1 VTDHTRRDDDGVRI
15 FIERFASA
23 LVDGGMPR
31 MAARVFVAVLAADS
45 GRQTAAELAASLQAS
60 PAAIS
65 GAIRYL
71 EQVSLASR
79 ERDPGTRHDVYRVNN
94 DVWYR
99 VSTSRDRLLS
109 QFIAALTDGI
119 DAVGSE
125 TPAGER
131 LQETKS
137 FFAFL
142 LAELPQIVERWHA
155 KRQESAASP
164 AIVEP

>member
-1 VTDHTRRDDDGVRI
+1 VTDHTQRDDDGVRI

-45 GRQTAAELAASLQAS
+45 GRQTAAELATSLQAS

-71 EQVSLASR
+71 EQVALASR

-109 QFIAALTDGI
+109 QFIAALTEGI
-119 DAVGSE
+119 DAVGPE
-125 TPAGER
+125 TLAGER
-131 LQETKS
+131 LRETKS

-155 KRQESAASP
+155 MRQEDAAPP
-164 AIVEP
+164 AILEL

>member
-1 VTDHTRRDDDGVRI
+1 VTNETPRDDAEVRI
-15 FIERFASA
+15 FVERFASA
-23 LVDGGMPR
+23 LVDSGMQR
-31 MAARVFVAVLAADS
+31 MAARVFAALLAADS
-45 GRQTAAELAASLQAS
+45 GRQTAAELATSLHAS

-71 EQVSLASR
+71 EQVALASR

-99 VSTSRDRLLS
+99 ASVSRDRMLN
-109 QFIAALTDGI
+109 QFIAALSEGI
-119 DAVGSE
+119 DAVGPD

-131 LQETKS
+131 LRETKS

-142 LAELPQIVERWHA
+142 LAELPQIVERWNA
-155 KRQESAASP
+155 MQTAERT
-164 AIVEP
+164 V

>member
-1 VTDHTRRDDDGVRI
+1 MTNETPRDDAEVRH
-15 FIERFASA
+15 FIERFGSV

-31 MAARVFVAVLAADS
+31 MAARVFAALLAADS
-45 GRQTAAELAASLQAS
+45 GRQTAAELGSSLRAS

-71 EQVSLASR
+71 EQVALASR

-99 VSTSRDRLLS
+99 VSASRDRLLN
-109 QFIAALTDGI
+109 QFIATLTDGI
-119 DAVGSE
+119 VAVGPD

-131 LQETKS
+131 LRETKS
-137 FFAFL
+137 FFAFM
-142 LAELPQIVERWHA
+142 LAEMPQIVERWHA
-155 KRQESAASP
+155 MRAAERT
-164 AIVEP
+164 V

>member
-1 VTDHTRRDDDGVRI
+1 VTDQTQRNDGGVQI

-45 GRQTAAELAASLQAS
+45 GRQTAAELATSLQAS

-99 VSTSRDRLLS
+99 VSTSRDRLLT
-109 QFIAALTDGI
+109 QFITALTDGI
-119 DAVGSE
+119 DAVGPD
-125 TPAGER
+125 TPAGAR
-131 LQETKS
+131 LRETKS

-142 LAELPQIVERWHA
+142 LTELPQIVERWHA
-155 KRQESAASP
+155 MHVADSTG
-164 AIVEP
+164 

>member
-1 VTDHTRRDDDGVRI
+1 MTNETPRDDVAARM

-31 MAARVFVAVLAADS
+31 MAARVFASLLAADA
-45 GRQTAAELAASLQAS
+45 GRQTAAELAATLQAS

-71 EQVSLASR
+71 EQVTLASR
-79 ERDPGTRHDVYRVNN
+79 ERDPGTRFDIYRVNN

-99 VSTSRDRLLS
+99 VSASRDRLLN
-109 QFIAALTDGI
+109 QFIATLTDGI
-119 DAVGSE
+119 VAVGPD

-131 LQETKS
+131 LSETKS
-137 FFAFL
+137 FFAFMM
-142 LAELPQIVERWHA
+142 AEMPQIVERWHA
-155 KRQESAASP
+155 MRAADRT
-164 AIVEP
+164 I

>member
-1 VTDHTRRDDDGVRI
+1 MTNETSRDDAAARTFV
-15 FIERFASA
+15 ERFASA

-31 MAARVFVAVLAADS
+31 MAARVFAALLAADS
-45 GRQTAAELAASLQAS
+45 GRQTAAELATALQAS

-71 EQVSLASR
+71 EQVTLASR

-99 VSTSRDRLLS
+99 VSASRDRLLN
-109 QFIAALTDGI
+109 QFIATLTDGI
-119 DAVGSE
+119 VAVGPD

-131 LQETKS
+131 LRETKS
-137 FFAFL
+137 FFAFM
-142 LAELPQIVERWHA
+142 LAEMPQIVERWHA
-155 KRQESAASP
+155 MRAAGST
-164 AIVEP
+164 V

>member
-1 VTDHTRRDDDGVRI
+1 MIVTDHTRRDDSGVRI

-99 VSTSRDRLLS
+99 VSTSRDRLLT
-109 QFIAALTDGI
+109 QFITALTGGI
-119 DAVGSE
+119 DAVGPDS
-125 TPAGER
+125 PAGMR
-131 LQETKS
+131 LRETKS

-155 KRQESAASP
+155 MRAAEVT
-164 AIVEP
+164 A